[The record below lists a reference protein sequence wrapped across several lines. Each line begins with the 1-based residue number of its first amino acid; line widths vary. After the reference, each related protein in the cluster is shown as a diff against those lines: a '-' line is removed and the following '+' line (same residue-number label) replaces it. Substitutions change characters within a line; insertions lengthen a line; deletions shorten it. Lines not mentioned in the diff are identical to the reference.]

1 MKKVQ
6 LGTVIHSLNTG
17 LNPRKFFQLNTPD
30 AEFYYVTIKEM
41 VNGKIIY
48 NENTDRLNT
57 KALQLCNKRSNLEKG
72 DVLFSGTGTIG
83 KTVVLTE
90 TPTTWNIKEGVYT
103 IKPKAELLDSRYLA
117 YVLSSEPIKNI
128 YMANVGGGTVKSLK
142 MADLEKTEI
151 PLPTLPDQQKIAAHL
166 DKIQSAID
174 NKKQQLS
181 LLDEA
186 VKSEFVEMFGEN
198 PVEGGKWKVEKI
210 ASVVNRNILSVKK
223 KFQKTDTIKYVD
235 ISAIDNISNVVTGFR
250 EYVLLEAPS
259 RAQQVINQNDIL
271 ISTVRPNLRNI
282 AINPFNDNFMVG
294 SSGFCVLRVN
304 ELCNAKYLFYCVLND
319 DFTNAMVDLTTGAA
333 YPAIKDSDILA
344 YPIALPPLG
353 LQNRFAA
360 FVQQIDKAKSIAK
373 QQISDLQELL
383 DSKMQQYFA

>member
-1 MKKVQ
+1 MNYIKVKDVTDFVRNGASIKQDKQCSSGIPITRIETISNSQFNWDKFGYANITNDKYQDYYLKDKDVLLSHINSAKFLGRSVLFEQKNTNPIIHGMNLLCLRFRQTEYMPSFFVWYSKSQIANNYFAENTKKAVNQ
-6 LGTVIHSLNTG
+6 ASITSS
-17 LNPRKFFQLNTPD
+17 
-30 AEFYYVTIKEM
+30 AIKEM
-41 VNGKIIY
+41 PIP
-48 NENTDRLNT
+48 DFP
-57 KALQLCNKRSNLEKG
+57 LE
-72 DVLFSGTGTIG
+72 
-83 KTVVLTE
+83 
-90 TPTTWNIKEGVYT
+90 
-103 IKPKAELLDSRYLA
+103 A
-117 YVLSSEPIKNI
+117 
-128 YMANVGGGTVKSLK
+128 
-142 MADLEKTEI
+142 
-151 PLPTLPDQQKIAAHL
+151 QQKIAAEL

-198 PVEGGKWKVEKI
+198 PVESSKWKVEKI
-210 ASVVNRNILSVKK
+210 ASVVDKNILSVKK

-235 ISAIDNISNVVTGFR
+235 ISAIDNISNVVTGFT

-304 ELCNAKYLFYCVLND
+304 DLCNAKYLFYCVLND

-344 YPIALPPLG
+344 YPIALPPLD
-353 LQNRFAA
+353 LQNQFAA
-360 FVQQIDKAKSIAK
+360 FVQQIDKSKFVVK
-373 QQISDLQELL
+373 QQITDLQELL
-383 DSKMQQYFA
+383 DSKMQEYFS

>member
-17 LNPRKFFQLNTPD
+17 LNPRKFFQLNTPN

-151 PLPTLPDQQKIAAHL
+151 PLPTLPEQQKIAAEL

-186 VKSEFVEMFGEN
+186 VKSEFIVPE
-198 PVEGGKWKVEKI
+198 
-210 ASVVNRNILSVKK
+210 NIL
-223 KFQKTDTIKYVD
+223 
-235 ISAIDNISNVVTGFR
+235 
-250 EYVLLEAPS
+250 
-259 RAQQVINQNDIL
+259 
-271 ISTVRPNLRNI
+271 
-282 AINPFNDNFMVG
+282 
-294 SSGFCVLRVN
+294 
-304 ELCNAKYLFYCVLND
+304 
-319 DFTNAMVDLTTGAA
+319 
-333 YPAIKDSDILA
+333 
-344 YPIALPPLG
+344 
-353 LQNRFAA
+353 
-360 FVQQIDKAKSIAK
+360 
-373 QQISDLQELL
+373 
-383 DSKMQQYFA
+383 

>member
-1 MKKVQ
+1 MKKTFAEVLEIKNGRNQ
-6 LGTVIHSLNTG
+6 KTVETPNGRYPIYGSGGIIGRADGFICNAGTVIIGRKGTINNPIFVNEPFWNVDTAFGLEANRDVLYPKYLFYFCKNFDFESLNT
-17 LNPRKFFQLNTPD
+17 T
-30 AEFYYVTIKEM
+30 VTIPSLTK
-41 VNGKIIY
+41 NNLLKI
-48 NENTDRLNT
+48 
-57 KALQLCNKRSNLEKG
+57 KM
-72 DVLFSGTGTIG
+72 
-83 KTVVLTE
+83 
-90 TPTTWNIKEGVYT
+90 
-103 IKPKAELLDSRYLA
+103 
-117 YVLSSEPIKNI
+117 PI
-128 YMANVGGGTVKSLK
+128 
-142 MADLEKTEI
+142 
-151 PLPTLPDQQKIAAHL
+151 PPLPDQQKIATHL

-186 VKSEFVEMFGEN
+186 VKSKFVEMFGEN
-198 PVEGGKWKVEKI
+198 PVESGKWKVEKI
-210 ASVVNRNILSVKK
+210 ASVVDKNILSVKK

-235 ISAIDNISNVVTGFR
+235 ISAIDNISNVVTGFT

-304 ELCNAKYLFYCVLND
+304 DLCNAKYLFYCVLND

-344 YPIALPPLG
+344 YPIALPPLS

-360 FVQQIDKAKSIAK
+360 FVQQIDKSKSLVK
-373 QQISDLQELL
+373 QQLADLQELL
-383 DSKMQQYFA
+383 DSKMQEYFA